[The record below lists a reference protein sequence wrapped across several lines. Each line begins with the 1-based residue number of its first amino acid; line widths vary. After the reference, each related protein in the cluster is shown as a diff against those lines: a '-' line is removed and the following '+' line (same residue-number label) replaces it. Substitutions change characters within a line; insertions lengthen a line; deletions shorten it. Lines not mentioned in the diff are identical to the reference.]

1 MEKTRI
7 AGRISIVSIIWNVLL
22 SIVKIFVGLVANS
35 TAMVADGLH
44 SVSDVFTTGLAYAG
58 VKFAEKEAD
67 DEHPYGHEKIEP
79 VMGKLLATVLFLTG
93 VFIAYEA
100 IQKIQAGHLVVP
112 GQLAI
117 GAALLSIVVKE
128 VLFRYTIK
136 GAEAI
141 GSSALRADAWH
152 HRSDALSSVG
162 SLVGIVGA
170 RMGYPLLDPIASVAI
185 SMLIIKVAF
194 DIYMSSVRALI
205 DTAASQS
212 VIEKIERITHEV
224 PGVVRIDALRTRQHA
239 DRLYVD
245 MEIAVD
251 AELSLKNAHAIAEE
265 VHDRLET
272 GMDRVK
278 HVMVHVNPA

>member
-1 MEKTRI
+1 MDKTRI

-22 SIVKIFVGLVANS
+22 SIVKITVGFLANS
-35 TAMVADGLH
+35 TAMVADGMH
-44 SVSDVFTTGLAYAG
+44 SVSDVFTTVLAFAG

-67 DEHPYGHEKIEP
+67 EEHPYGHEKIEP

-100 IQKIQAGHLVVP
+100 IQKIQAGQLVVP

-117 GAALLSIVVKE
+117 GAAVLSIVVKE
-128 VLFRYTIK
+128 ILFRYTIK

-141 GSSALRADAWH
+141 SSSALRADAWH

-170 RMGYPLLDPIASVAI
+170 RLGYPLLDPIASVAI

-194 DIYMSSVRALI
+194 DIYMNSVRALI
-205 DTAASQS
+205 DTAASQP
-212 VIEKIERITHEV
+212 VIDKIEEITKSV

-245 MEIAVD
+245 LEIAVD
-251 AELSLKNAHAIAEE
+251 AELSLKKAHAIAEE
-265 VHDRLET
+265 VHDHLEK